1 MKRLLLLSFAL
12 FMLLPAEAKQGRYP
26 LMFAHRGCWSKND
39 KGEFVI
45 PENSVAAVAAAKRM
59 GYEGSEGE
67 VHYTKDRK
75 MVILHDATLNR
86 TALSFV
92 TAPKQAAFMEK
103 IRSALNE
110 EEQLVCRRGRNM
122 PHANIPK
129 SASAAEYSRATEL
142 EVLFGYLYLTEK
154 KDRINELF
162 ALICEE

>member
-1 MKRLLLLSFAL
+1 M
-12 FMLLPAEAKQGRYP
+12 
-26 LMFAHRGCWSKND
+26 
-39 KGEFVI
+39 
-45 PENSVAAVAAAKRM
+45 
-59 GYEGSEGE
+59 SEE
-67 VHYTKDRK
+67 EEKMTEKDYTTSSLAYLGDCVFELCVREHL
-75 MVILHDATLNR
+75 VRSGISRSATLNR